1 MIEHS
6 DPPTRDRD
14 PADPR
19 PYGRGFVA
27 RWLDEP
33 QRLAFLL
40 LLPTILLVFGV
51 LFYPIAH
58 TFVLSLTDT
67 HLARQDSGGFVG
79 VDNYVAAAQ
88 DPEFRASMAR
98 TFYFA
103 LVSVPVETALGLLIA
118 LLLNQPFRG
127 RGFVRGLI
135 ILPWALP
142 YIVNGVMW
150 KWILNANYGAFN
162 ALMTQLGI
170 IDQYQVW
177 LGYPSTAFHFV
188 IFASIWKETPVA
200 VILLLAALQGI
211 PRELYEAARVDGAN
225 ALQRVWSVTLPLL
238 RPVIAV
244 TMVVKTVWALKEFD
258 LIYVMT
264 GGGPANATNVAT
276 FYTYLTTFRFLQFGY
291 GAALAFI
298 IVLFA
303 LVIAYF
309 YVRLI
314 SPADTEARR

>member
-1 MIEHS
+1 MRGDADARGGGLARWAIRGIEGS
-6 DPPTRDRD
+6 
-14 PADPR
+14 
-19 PYGRGFVA
+19 
-27 RWLDEP
+27 WLDEP
-33 QRLAFLL
+33 RRLAFLL
-40 LLPTILLVFGV
+40 LVPTLLLVFGV
-51 LFYPIAH
+51 LLYPILH
-58 TFVLSLTDT
+58 TFALSLTDT
-67 HLARQDSGGFVG
+67 HLSRADSGNFVG
-79 VDNYVAAAQ
+79 VANFVRAVQ
-88 DPEFRASMAR
+88 DPEFRAAMGR

-103 LVSVPVETALGLLIA
+103 LLTVPIETVLGLAIA
-118 LLLNQPFRG
+118 LLLNQRFRG
-127 RGFVRGLI
+127 RAFVRGLV

-142 YIVNGVMW
+142 YVVNGVMW
-150 KWILNANYGAFN
+150 KWILNANYGALN
-162 ALMTQLGI
+162 ALLSQVGL
-170 IDQYQVW
+170 IDRYQIW
-177 LGYPSTAFHFV
+177 LGDPATALHFV

-225 ALQRVWSVTLPLL
+225 TLQRFWAVTLPLL

-276 FYTYLTTFRFLQFGY
+276 FYTYLTTFKFLQFGY

-303 LVIAYF
+303 LFIAFF
-309 YVRLI
+309 YVRMI
-314 SPADTEARR
+314 SPTETGAGK

>member
-1 MIEHS
+1 MA
-6 DPPTRDRD
+6 TTN
-14 PADPR
+14 R
-19 PYGRGFVA
+19 PYGTPGKDLVT

-40 LLPTILLVFGV
+40 LLPTLLLVFGV
-51 LFYPIAH
+51 LLYPIVH

-67 HLARQDSGGFVG
+67 HLAQPDSGGFVG
-79 VDNYVAAAQ
+79 IDNYLSAAQ
-88 DPEFRASMAR
+88 DPEFRASLGR

-103 LVSVPVETALGLLIA
+103 LLTVPSEVVLGLLIA

-127 RGFVRGLI
+127 RAFVRGLI

-162 ALMTQLGI
+162 ALLSQIGV
-170 IDQYQVW
+170 IDRYQIW
-177 LGYPSTAFHFV
+177 LGDPTTAFHFV

-211 PRELYEAARVDGAN
+211 PKELYEAARVDGAN
-225 ALQRVWSVTLPLL
+225 AFQRVWSVTLPLL

-276 FYTYLTTFRFLQFGY
+276 FYTYLTTFKFLKFGY

-298 IVLFA
+298 IVLFS

-314 SPADTEARR
+314 SPAKSGGAK

>member
-1 MIEHS
+1 MATTS
-6 DPPTRDRD
+6 R
-14 PADPR
+14 PR
-19 PYGRGFVA
+19 RALGKDLVT

-40 LLPTILLVFGV
+40 LLPTLILVFGV
-51 LFYPIAH
+51 LLYPILH

-67 HLARQDSGGFVG
+67 HLARPDSGGFVG
-79 VDNYVAAAQ
+79 IDNYVSAAR
-88 DPEFRASMAR
+88 DPEFVASMGR

-103 LVSVPVETALGLLIA
+103 LLTVPSEVFLGLLIA

-127 RGFVRGLI
+127 RAFVRGLI

-162 ALMTQLGI
+162 AMLSQLGI
-170 IDQYQVW
+170 IDRYQIW
-177 LGYPSTAFHFV
+177 LGDPTTAFHFV
-188 IFASIWKETPVA
+188 VFASIWKETPVA

-211 PRELYEAARVDGAN
+211 PTELYEAARVDGAN
-225 ALQRVWSVTLPLL
+225 AFQRVWSVTLPLL

-276 FYTYLTTFRFLQFGY
+276 FYTYLTTFKFLQFGY

-298 IVLFA
+298 IVLFS

-314 SPADTEARR
+314 SPAKSGGAK

>member
-1 MIEHS
+1 MR
-6 DPPTRDRD
+6 PTVSAA
-14 PADPR
+14 PH
-19 PYGRGFVA
+19 VA
-27 RWLDEP
+27 SRKGHVSRWLDEP

-40 LLPTILLVFGV
+40 LLPTLVLVFGV
-51 LFYPIAH
+51 LFYPIVH

-67 HLARQDSGGFVG
+67 HLARPDSGAFVG
-79 VDNYVAAAQ
+79 LGNFLDAAR
-88 DPEFRASMAR
+88 DPEFRAAMGR

-103 LVSVPVETALGLLIA
+103 LVTVPVEVFLGLLIA

-127 RGFVRGLI
+127 RSFVRGLI

-142 YIVNGVMW
+142 YVVNGVMW
-150 KWILNANYGAFN
+150 KWIFNANYGALN
-162 ALMTQLGI
+162 AALTQIGI
-170 IDQYQVW
+170 IDRYQVW
-177 LGYPSTAFHFV
+177 LGDPSTALNFV

-211 PRELYEAARVDGAN
+211 PSELYEAARVDGAN
-225 ALQRVWSVTLPLL
+225 AFQRVRAVTLPLL

-276 FYTYLTTFRFLQFGY
+276 FYTYLTTFKFLKFGY
-291 GAALAFI
+291 GAALAII

-309 YVRLI
+309 YVRMI
-314 SPADTEARR
+314 SPASARGRQ

>member
-1 MIEHS
+1 MAATS
-6 DPPTRDRD
+6 RSRRTPGKDAVT
-14 PADPR
+14 
-19 PYGRGFVA
+19 

-40 LLPTILLVFGV
+40 LLPTLLLVFGV
-51 LFYPIAH
+51 LLYPILH

-67 HLARQDSGGFVG
+67 HLAKPDSGGFIG
-79 VDNYVAAAQ
+79 IENYLAAAR
-88 DPEFRASMAR
+88 DPEFRASLGR

-103 LVSVPVETALGLLIA
+103 LLTVPIEVVLGLLIA

-162 ALMTQLGI
+162 ALLSQLGI
-170 IDQYQVW
+170 IDRYQIW
-177 LGYPSTAFHFV
+177 LGDPTTAFHFV

-211 PRELYEAARVDGAN
+211 PTELYEAARVDGAN
-225 ALQRVWSVTLPLL
+225 AFQRVWSVTLPLL

-276 FYTYLTTFRFLQFGY
+276 FYTYLTTFKFLKFGY

-298 IVLFA
+298 IVLFS
-303 LVIAYF
+303 LVIAYV

-314 SPADTEARR
+314 SPAKSVGAR

>member
-1 MIEHS
+1 MATTS
-6 DPPTRDRD
+6 R
-14 PADPR
+14 PR
-19 PYGRGFVA
+19 RTPGKDAVT

-40 LLPTILLVFGV
+40 LLPTLLLVFGV
-51 LFYPIAH
+51 LLYPILH

-67 HLARQDSGGFVG
+67 HLAQPDSGGFVG
-79 VDNYVAAAQ
+79 IDNYVAAAR
-88 DPEFRASMAR
+88 DPEFRASLGR

-103 LVSVPVETALGLLIA
+103 LLTVPIEVVLGLLIA

-162 ALMTQLGI
+162 ALLSQLGI
-170 IDQYQVW
+170 IDRYQIW
-177 LGYPSTAFHFV
+177 LGDPTTAFHFV

-211 PRELYEAARVDGAN
+211 PTELYEAARVDGAN
-225 ALQRVWSVTLPLL
+225 AFQRVWSVTLPLL

-276 FYTYLTTFRFLQFGY
+276 FYTYLTTFKFLKFGY

-298 IVLFA
+298 IVLFS

-314 SPADTEARR
+314 SPAKSGGAK

>member
-1 MIEHS
+1 MAA
-6 DPPTRDRD
+6 
-14 PADPR
+14 PARPR
-19 PYGRGFVA
+19 RASGKDVLT

-33 QRLAFLL
+33 QRLAVLL
-40 LLPTILLVFGV
+40 LLPTLLLVFGV
-51 LFYPIAH
+51 LLYPIVH
-58 TFVLSLTDT
+58 TFVLSLTDS
-67 HLARQDSGGFVG
+67 HLARPDSGGFVG
-79 VDNYVAAAQ
+79 IDNYLAAAR
-88 DPEFRASMAR
+88 DPEFRASMGR

-103 LVSVPVETALGLLIA
+103 LLTVPIEVFLGLLIA

-162 ALMTQLGI
+162 ALLSQLGI
-170 IDQYQVW
+170 IDRYQIW
-177 LGYPSTAFHFV
+177 LGDPATAFHFV

-211 PRELYEAARVDGAN
+211 PTELYEAARVDGAN
-225 ALQRVWSVTLPLL
+225 AFQRVWSVTLPLL

-276 FYTYLTTFRFLQFGY
+276 FYTYLTTFKFLKFGY

-298 IVLFA
+298 IVLFS
-303 LVIAYF
+303 LVIAYV

-314 SPADTEARR
+314 SPAKSVGSK

>member
-1 MIEHS
+1 MATTS
-6 DPPTRDRD
+6 R
-14 PADPR
+14 PR
-19 PYGRGFVA
+19 RTPGKDFVA

-40 LLPTILLVFGV
+40 LLPTLILVFGV
-51 LFYPIAH
+51 LLYPILH

-67 HLARQDSGGFVG
+67 HLARPDSGGFVG
-79 VDNYVAAAQ
+79 IDNYVSAAQ
-88 DPEFRASMAR
+88 DPEFLASMGR

-103 LVSVPVETALGLLIA
+103 LLTVPSEVFLGLLIA

-162 ALMTQLGI
+162 AMLSQLGI
-170 IDQYQVW
+170 IDRYQIW
-177 LGYPSTAFHFV
+177 LGDPTTAFHFV
-188 IFASIWKETPVA
+188 VLASIWKETPVA

-211 PRELYEAARVDGAN
+211 PTELYEAARVDGAN
-225 ALQRVWSVTLPLL
+225 AFQRVWSITLPLL

-276 FYTYLTTFRFLQFGY
+276 FYTYLTTFKFLKFGY

-298 IVLFA
+298 IVLFS

-314 SPADTEARR
+314 SPAKSGGAK

>member
-1 MIEHS
+1 M
-6 DPPTRDRD
+6 R
-14 PADPR
+14 PR
-19 PYGRGFVA
+19 TQPEVRGAARKGLVT

-40 LLPTILLVFGV
+40 LIPTLLLVFGV
-51 LFYPIAH
+51 LLYPIVH

-67 HLARQDSGGFVG
+67 HLARPDSGAFVG
-79 VDNYVAAAQ
+79 LRNYLDAAR
-88 DPEFRASMAR
+88 DPEFRASMGR

-103 LVSVPVETALGLLIA
+103 LITVPVEVFLGLLIA
-118 LLLNQPFRG
+118 LLLNQPFKG

-150 KWILNANYGAFN
+150 KWIFNANYGALN
-162 ALMTQLGI
+162 AALSQMGI
-170 IDQYQVW
+170 IDRYQVW
-177 LGYPSTAFHFV
+177 LGDPSTAFNFV

-211 PRELYEAARVDGAN
+211 PDELYEAARVDGAN
-225 ALQRVWSVTLPLL
+225 ALQRVWSITVPLL

-264 GGGPANATNVAT
+264 GGGPANSTNVAT
-276 FYTYLTTFRFLQFGY
+276 FYTYLTTFKFLKFGY

-298 IVLFA
+298 IVLFS
-303 LVIAYF
+303 LVIAFF
-309 YVRLI
+309 YVRMI
-314 SPADTEARR
+314 SPGSAGGRE

>member
-1 MIEHS
+1 MLGHS
-6 DPPTRDRD
+6 DSPERDAREPT
-14 PADPR
+14 PF
-19 PYGRGFVA
+19 GRVVT

-33 QRLAFLL
+33 RRLAFLL
-40 LLPTILLVFGV
+40 VLPTLLLVFGV

-67 HLARQDSGGFVG
+67 HLARQDSGSFIGLG
-79 VDNYVAAAQ
+79 NYATAAQ
-88 DPEFRASMAR
+88 DPEFIAAMGR

-103 LVSVPVETALGLLIA
+103 LLTVPVEVGLGLLIA
-118 LLLNQPFRG
+118 LLLNQKFRG

-142 YIVNGVMW
+142 YVVNGVMW

-162 ALMTQLGI
+162 ALLSQVGI

-177 LGYPSTAFHFV
+177 LGYPATAFHFV
-188 IFASIWKETPVA
+188 ILASIWKETPVA

-211 PRELYEAARVDGAN
+211 PRELYEAAKVDGAS
-225 ALQRVWSVTLPLL
+225 ALQRVWSITLPLL

-298 IVLFA
+298 IVLFS

-309 YVRLI
+309 YVRMI
-314 SPADTEARR
+314 SPARTGGGR